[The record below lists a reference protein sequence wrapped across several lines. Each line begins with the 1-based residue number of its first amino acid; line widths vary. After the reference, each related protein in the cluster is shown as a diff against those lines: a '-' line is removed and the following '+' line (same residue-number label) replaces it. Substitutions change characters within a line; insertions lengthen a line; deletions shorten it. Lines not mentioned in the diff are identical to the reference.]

1 MQYRADMSDLTL
13 VKPRKPQVRPA
24 LAKAIDQM
32 VRHGLTISQAAENA
46 GMQYE
51 SLRVALQKPHVQEH
65 LAGVK
70 RERLGLETLRSWHV
84 VSELRDNSPSDK
96 VRLDA
101 AKTVIAAAGELAPD
115 REPAGS
121 GGMAIQIITHGAT
134 VIQASPHGVIEA
146 APFDPRTLSTPALTQ
161 DA

>member
-1 MQYRADMSDLTL
+1 MSDLTPA
-13 VKPRKPQVRPA
+13 KPRKPQIRPA
-24 LAKAIDQM
+24 LANAIDQM

-51 SLRVALQKPHVQEH
+51 SLRVALQKPHVISY
-65 LAGVK
+65 LTRAK
-70 RERLGLETLRSWHV
+70 RERLGLESLRSWHV
-84 VSELRDNSPSDK
+84 VSELRDGSPSDK

-101 AKTVIAAAGELAPD
+101 AKTVIAAAGELAPE

-146 APFDPRTLSTPALTQ
+146 PAFDPRSLPTPAPTQ

>member
-1 MQYRADMSDLTL
+1 MSDLAPA
-13 VKPRKPQVRPA
+13 KPRKPQIRPA
-24 LAKAIDQM
+24 LANAIDQM

-46 GMQYE
+46 GLQYE

-65 LAGVK
+65 LTRVK

-84 VSELRDNSPSDK
+84 VSVLRDNSPSDK

-101 AKTVIAAAGELAPD
+101 AKTVISAAGELAPD

-121 GGMAIQIITHGAT
+121 SGLSIQIITTGPTA
-134 VIQASPHGVIEA
+134 IQASPHGVVEA
-146 APFDPRTLSTPALTQ
+146 PPFDPRTLSRPALTQ